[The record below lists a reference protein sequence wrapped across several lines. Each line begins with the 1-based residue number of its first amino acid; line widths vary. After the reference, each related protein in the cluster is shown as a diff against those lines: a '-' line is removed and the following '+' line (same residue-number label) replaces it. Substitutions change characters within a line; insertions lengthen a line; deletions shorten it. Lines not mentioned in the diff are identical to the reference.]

1 MFMVIAAAAP
11 LTVIGGNVPLS
22 VGNGNGAG
30 APIGFVIA
38 AAVLLIFSVGFVTM
52 TPYVKEAGAFYS
64 YITQGLG
71 GRLGMGSAY
80 VALVAYTA
88 VQVGIYGYMG
98 WALGDL
104 VTFYGG
110 PHIQWWIYSLATVAL
125 VALLGYRHIELS
137 SKVLGLA
144 LVLEIAIMVALDLAI
159 FVKGGPQGITGES
172 FTPSAIFSGHL
183 GVPVLFALT
192 GFIGFEATAVFRDE
206 ARQPER
212 TIPRATY
219 LAVLIIGV
227 FYAISCWALVEAAG
241 PDQVIGVAQKT
252 LSGEGNMML
261 DAADS
266 YLGTPLRNVMQ
277 VLLCTSLFACVL
289 SFHNVVSR
297 YQFVLAQHGSFPS
310 ALGRVHPRHQSPS
323 VSSGVQT
330 LTALVLVVVFAVAG
344 LDPLVGVFGSMAGVS
359 TVGMVLLMLLTSVAV
374 FTFFVRNAHLKGGR
388 FWKTTAAPLLAA
400 IGLIGSLW
408 LVISNFTMVT
418 GASAGVSTML
428 GLIPVLALVAGVI
441 VGRRGSGTS
450 AGAPDEQDPSG
461 GALAGEPELAAN

>member
-1 MFMVIAAAAP
+1 MIAA
-11 LTVIGGNVPLS
+11 T
-22 VGNGNGAG
+22 
-30 APIGFVIA
+30 
-38 AAVLLIFSVGFVTM
+38 VLLIFAVGFVAM

-64 YITQGLG
+64 YVTQGLG

-88 VQVGIYGYMG
+88 VQVGIYGYLG
-98 WALGDL
+98 WAAGDL

-110 PHIQWWIYSLATVAL
+110 PQIDWWIYSLATIAF

-144 LVLEIAIMVALDLAI
+144 LVLEIAIMVALDVTI
-159 FVKGGPQGITGES
+159 FAKGGPAGITGES
-172 FTPSAIFSGHL
+172 FTPSAIFSGPI

-212 TIPRATY
+212 TVPRATY

-241 PDQVIGVAQKT
+241 PDQVVAVAGKT

-261 DAADS
+261 DTADQ
-266 YLGTPLRNVMQ
+266 YLGSGLRDVMQ

-297 YQFVLAQHGSFPS
+297 YQFVLAQHGSFPR
-310 ALGRVHPRHQSPS
+310 ALSRVHPRHGSPS
-323 VSSGVQT
+323 ASSAVQT
-330 LTALVLVVVFAVAG
+330 VTALVLVVVFALVG

-374 FTFFVRNAHLKGGR
+374 FAFFARNAHLKQGR
-388 FWKTTAAPLLAA
+388 TWKTTVAPFLAA
-400 IGLIGSLW
+400 IGLIASLW
-408 LVISNFTMVT
+408 LVVSNFTLVT
-418 GASAGVSTML
+418 GGSATVSIFL
-428 GLIPVLALVAGVI
+428 GLIPVAALIAGAV
-441 VGRRGSGTS
+441 VGRRGT
-450 AGAPDEQDPSG
+450 GASPAAADKQAADKQAADKQAADEQDLTG
-461 GALAGEPELAAN
+461 GGRAGEPELALN